1 MHGHDMPVP
10 DMRLKHV
17 VAELQVGSGFGRPY
31 AVNSTPGR
39 GPVGIA
45 ISVALGFP
53 RRTAWNASFGL
64 IGETLGSIEL
74 LLAGGESESGSAIG
88 TMDGFFLISH

>member
-1 MHGHDMPVP
+1 MTSASSV
-10 DMRLKHV
+10 RLQ
-17 VAELQVGSGFGRPY
+17 ELQVGGRFGRNY
-31 AVNSTPGR
+31 AVSSAPGR

-64 IGETLGSIEL
+64 IGETLGGIEL
-74 LLAGGESESGSAIG
+74 LLAGGKSESGSAIG
-88 TMDGFFLISH
+88 TVDGFFLISH

>member
-1 MHGHDMPVP
+1 MHGHDMLVP

-17 VAELQVGSGFGRPY
+17 VAELQVGSGFGPY
-31 AVNSTPGR
+31 GVSSASGR
-39 GPVGIA
+39 GPVGIS

-53 RRTAWNASFGL
+53 HRAAWSATFGL
-64 IGETLGSIEL
+64 IGETLGGIEL